1 MVWAGVPV
9 NSLEGEED
17 VPRTCSPWG
26 IFFPISKRVRV
37 ALEVQRQG
45 TAHWSRGAPGCAGER
60 SGVCCKSAYA
70 CVCCENAFAGAFDD
84 RCSWQ
89 RRPCGLDFLAA
100 GAIRPE
106 CQMGVECGCAW
117 RWRQQA
123 MRLCSVHFVATG
135 AIRPDG
141 SGERVRLAVETAGS
155 AVMQGAFSRCRR
167 DSAAGERSAS
177 VSGDGDNLKCRPWA
191 VCFVAHGHCRRD
203 QATAE
208 QAIWVCR
215 IAG

>member
-1 MVWAGVPV
+1 M

-70 CVCCENAFAGAFDD
+70 CVCCENAFAGAFGDGGS
-84 RCSWQ
+84 RQ
-89 RRPCGLDFLAA
+89 RWPCRLQLLAA
-100 GAIRPE
+100 EALRPDGSGVRVRLAVEAAGCAVMQRTFLCSRSDQASWEWSTGAPGGGGSRQCGCAGCISMPQERSG
-106 CQMGVECGCAW
+106 QMGVECWCAW

-123 MRLCSVHFVATG
+123 VRLCRVHLVA
-135 AIRPDG
+135 
-141 SGERVRLAVETAGS
+141 AGGIQPQES
-155 AVMQGAFSRCRR
+155 AVR
-167 DSAAGERSAS
+167 
-177 VSGDGDNLKCRPWA
+177 
-191 VCFVAHGHCRRD
+191 VCLVME
-203 QATAE
+203 TT
-208 QAIWVCR
+208 
-215 IAG
+215 